1 MTATPVTATP
11 PIATATPA
19 TQTPEPGCT
28 GVWGVSTITTI
39 GKGQSP
45 TNNPKV
51 SHTITGN
58 IIDPS
63 SLGDTAHR
71 IPVCAGSQVSVDV
84 ADFTGT
90 PINTAS
96 GSLTCNSSGC
106 FGTVNATEKYESVSS
121 DGKDK
126 DRMTLLPQ

>member
-1 MTATPVTATP
+1 MTK
-11 PIATATPA
+11 I
-19 TQTPEPGCT
+19 E
-28 GVWGVSTITTI
+28 TI

-51 SHTITGN
+51 SHTISGN

-63 SLGDTAHR
+63 SLRDTDHR
-71 IPVCAGSQVSVDV
+71 IPVSAGSHDSNDV
-84 ADFTGT
+84 TDSTGT
-90 PINTAS
+90 PTNTAS
-96 GSLTCNSSGC
+96 GRLTCNSSGC